1 MSIYHKTLDFKITIH
16 IISPLLA
23 TFLHRLCSIHFYL
36 RRNIIG
42 HVLALFYLYE
52 SFS

>member
-23 TFLHRLCSIHFYL
+23 TFLHRLCSIQFYL
-36 RRNIIG
+36 RRKMNHIIS
-42 HVLALFYLYE
+42 HVLALFYLY
-52 SFS
+52 